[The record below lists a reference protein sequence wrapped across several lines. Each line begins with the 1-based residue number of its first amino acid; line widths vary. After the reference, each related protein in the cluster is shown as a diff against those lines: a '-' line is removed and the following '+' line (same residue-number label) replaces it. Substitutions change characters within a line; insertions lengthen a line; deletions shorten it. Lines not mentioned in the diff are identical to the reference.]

1 MPRESDYDSAEFES
15 ANLAERFP
23 NWALGLG
30 LWREFCRRLQSS
42 ADFEIFLD
50 ALAAVRSNER
60 PRGKVPRGITRIFI
74 SHKQENR
81 KEALRVAWLANQA
94 GHHFWLDILDPTLNG
109 TLLNPIQTA
118 GVIEMTLLNCSHVI
132 ALVTPES
139 RRSRWIPYEYGR
151 VKEPTPYAL
160 NSACW
165 LHPTQRSDVAEY
177 LYLGVLTQAEKDVGV
192 WFGKPSPRNRPTAW
206 TGPIPPDL

>member
-60 PRGKVPRGITRIFI
+60 PTGKVPGGITRIFI
-74 SHKQENR
+74 SHKQQNR
-81 KEALRVAWLANQA
+81 EEALRVAWLANQA

-109 TLLNPIQTA
+109 TLLNPIQT
-118 GVIEMTLLNCSHVI
+118 
-132 ALVTPES
+132 
-139 RRSRWIPYEYGR
+139 
-151 VKEPTPYAL
+151 
-160 NSACW
+160 
-165 LHPTQRSDVAEY
+165 
-177 LYLGVLTQAEKDVGV
+177 
-192 WFGKPSPRNRPTAW
+192 
-206 TGPIPPDL
+206 